1 MRISILLLVFAS
13 LFSCNENSNK
23 CKAQSNSSKNGQFI
37 VTVDSLIIDLK
48 PYVNPDKV
56 GLTHAIKFGDKYY
69 CYFTDKK
76 DSYSKYF
83 FAISNKGSIEKEIK
97 LPRDLTDCFYL
108 DLFVLHDTIFSK
120 PYMNDKSYYLD
131 LKTLSWVETPEPDDV
146 IYEDERFYVTCLDFG
161 EWGSTTWFKDKLSG
175 KEYELASSADIIN
188 RIDSSY
194 YISGGIRVLKIDN
207 PLNLKQCD
215 GDYYYNVIKKK
226 EYSEGTNSLLGTE
239 AIFDDT
245 TFSQWDFK
253 EPKLRIVTSFKVD
266 KRLFYLCNDSIK
278 TFIAKL
284 ENKKMIPIQSLKKK
298 YSTFDWSHSY
308 RCKIQ
313 NDDFQLLKFG
323 NKTGSATGFIEIK
336 ENKIN
341 IRYLRFK

>member
-1 MRISILLLVFAS
+1 MRISTLFLIIVSLLLS
-13 LFSCNENSNK
+13 CGNFSNSQ
-23 CKAQSNSSKNGQFI
+23 AQSFSTQDGEFI
-37 VTVDSLIIDLK
+37 VNIDTLNIDLS
-48 PYVNPDKV
+48 PYVSPDKV
-56 GLTHAIKFGDKYY
+56 SLTHAVKFRETYY

-76 DSYSKYF
+76 ESYSKYF
-83 FAISNKGSIEKEIK
+83 FAISNKGVIEKEIK
-97 LPRDLTDCFYL
+97 LPRDLTNCCYL

-120 PYMNDKSYYLD
+120 PYMNDKSYYLN
-131 LKTLSWVETPEPDDV
+131 LKTLSWVETLEPDDV
-146 IYEDERFYVTCLDFG
+146 IYEDERYYVTCLDFG
-161 EWGSTTWFKDKLSG
+161 EWGSTTWFKDKSSG
-175 KEYELASSADIIN
+175 IEYELASSADIIN

-194 YISGGIRVLKIDN
+194 YVSGGIRVLKIDN
-207 PLNLKQCD
+207 PLKMKQCNE
-215 GDYYYNVIKKK
+215 DYYYNVIKKK

-253 EPKLRIVTSFKVD
+253 EPKLSIVTSFKVD
-266 KRLFYLCNDSIK
+266 KRLFYLCNDSVK

-284 ENKKMIPIQSLKKK
+284 ENKKMIPILSLKKK
-298 YSTFDWSHSY
+298 YSTFDWSYSY

-313 NDDFQLLKFG
+313 NDGFQLLKFG
-323 NKTGSATGFIEIK
+323 NKTGSAAGFIEIK